1 MKLFK
6 WKIKKPEL
14 VLTRRVEIILN
25 IVGISI
31 LIFLITSDNF
41 WLKIPATL
49 SIFYIAFRIY
59 RGMCKDKNDLAAKEL
74 AELLSWR
81 DREKKRLQDAG
92 NGKEEL

>member
-25 IVGISI
+25 IVGLSI

-49 SIFYIAFRIY
+49 IIFYIAFRIY
-59 RGMCKDKNDLAAKEL
+59 RGMCKDKNDLASKEL
-74 AELLSWR
+74 AELKSWR
-81 DREKKRLQDAG
+81 ASEKRLRDAG